1 MNCLNCG
8 RETDAFLC
16 PDCRSVKLLEL
27 VYHEVMYSA
36 PEDCTL
42 PGVAAL
48 KREQTQPKGER
59 SILPQVFALFDPT
72 VTEYYICQYY
82 KAAKDPRYETCAI
95 AYLTSHDWQEEKT
108 QQVLYGLI
116 NSYLPNDFIS
126 PMKWCV
132 QVEERNDLACDLYTA
147 AAHYRGMIGDY
158 ALAEALIERARNYH
172 KKGRGCLYR
181 KEENVLSH
189 FEKAEHEISHWRQDA
204 YRPTTEERRR
214 ALLTLYEAKGIHVD
228 WRIESRPKK
237 VAESDFKP
245 LSEYAGSLPDSYCSF
260 WCAAGFSI
268 TTAKSTYQIAAA
280 KISKGKIIDRFQSYI
295 RPWDGIA
302 VRKAAAKD
310 GGIPIETLECAEDVD
325 LVMKRFFEFVGDSVL
340 VSTDALGTQAKLISR
355 AARYTGMAEIQNPF
369 LDLLDLAE
377 DVLPDLDPAK
387 NSREYLLERFGFS
400 EGKDALGKAEINH
413 KLYQKLKTM
422 GG

>member
-16 PDCRSVKLLEL
+16 PDCRSAELLEL

-59 SILPQVFALFDPT
+59 SILPQVFALFDST

-95 AYLTSHDWQEEKT
+95 AYLTSHDWREERT
-108 QQVLYGLI
+108 QRVLYDFI
-116 NSYLPNDFIS
+116 NYYLPNDFIS

-132 QVEERNDLACDLYTA
+132 QVEERNDLACDLYTS

-158 ALAEALIERARNYH
+158 DLAEALIKRARNYH
-172 KKGRGCLYR
+172 KKGRRCLYR

-189 FEKAEHEISHWRQDA
+189 FEKAEAEIQGWRCKKA
-204 YRPTTEERRR
+204 YWPSTEERRR
-214 ALLTLYEAKGIHVD
+214 AIAMFYDEKGISYP
-228 WRIESRPKK
+228 RIESKPKK
-237 VAESDFKP
+237 VPEGDFQP
-245 LSEYAGSLPDSYCSF
+245 LSEYVGSLPDSYCAF
-260 WCAAGFSI
+260 WCATGFSI

-280 KISKGKIIDRFQSYI
+280 KISKDKIIDRFQSYI

-310 GGIPIETLECAEDVD
+310 GGIPIETLESAEDVD

-340 VSTDALGTQAKLISR
+340 VSTDALGAQAKLISR
-355 AARYTGMAEIQNPF
+355 AARYTGMTEIKNQF

-387 NSREYLLERFGFS
+387 NSREYLLERFCPS
-400 EGKDALGKAEINH
+400 EGKDALSKAEVNH

-422 GG
+422 GD